1 MARRDIT
8 GAVDFPYLEAY
19 AAGDAGLIEEVLGL
33 FDEQATLWLRLL
45 DPEGDPGTWRDG
57 AHTLKGA
64 SGGVGARTLAAVC
77 SDAEKAAGE
86 SAAFKSAILDRLKSE
101 LDLVRADIAA
111 YRHEQ
116 ALRSLKS

>member
-8 GAVDFPYLEAY
+8 GAVDFAYLENY

-33 FDEQATLWLRLL
+33 FDEQASLWLRLL
-45 DPEGDPGTWRDG
+45 DPAGDPGAWRDG

-64 SGGVGARTLAAVC
+64 SAGIGAGALSTVCGEAEAAA
-77 SDAEKAAGE
+77 AETAPLKAAL
-86 SAAFKSAILDRLKSE
+86 LDRLDNA
-101 LDLVRADIAA
+101 LNQVRADIAA

-116 ALRSLKS
+116 ALKSLK

>member
-19 AAGDAGLIEEVLGL
+19 AAGDAALIEEVLSL
-33 FDEQATLWLRLL
+33 FDEQAALWLRLL
-45 DPEGDPGTWRDG
+45 DPMGDDGAWRDG

-64 SGGVGARTLAAVC
+64 SAGVGAHALAAVC
-77 SDAEKAAGE
+77 GEAEMAAGE
-86 SAAFKSAILDRLKSE
+86 APALKAALLDRVQSA

-116 ALRSLKS
+116 ALRALR

>member
-8 GAVDFPYLEAY
+8 GAVDFPYLENY

-33 FDEQATLWLRLL
+33 FDEQASLWIRLL
-45 DPEGDPGTWRDG
+45 DPVGDASAWRDG

-64 SGGVGARTLAAVC
+64 SAGIGAAALAAVC
-77 SDAEKAAGE
+77 GEAEAAFSESPAYKTAVLARLE
-86 SAAFKSAILDRLKSE
+86 SALALA
-101 LDLVRADIAA
+101 RADIAA

-116 ALRSLKS
+116 ALKSLR

>member
-19 AAGDAGLIEEVLGL
+19 AAGDGELIEEVLGL
-33 FDEQATLWLRLL
+33 FDEQAALWLRLL
-45 DPEGDPGTWRDG
+45 DPEGDPLAWRDG

-64 SGGVGARTLAAVC
+64 SAGVGAHALAAVC
-77 SDAEKAAGE
+77 GEAEAASRESPALKAA
-86 SAAFKSAILDRLKSE
+86 ILNRVQGA
-101 LDLVRADIAA
+101 LDLARADIAA

-116 ALRSLKS
+116 VLRSLK

>member
-19 AAGDAGLIEEVLGL
+19 AAGDAALIEEVLAL
-33 FDEQATLWLRLL
+33 FDEQALLWMRLL
-45 DPEGDPGTWRDG
+45 DPDGDASVWRDG

-64 SGGVGARTLAAVC
+64 AAGIGARALATICGEAETAA
-77 SDAEKAAGE
+77 DANPALKAALLYRLQ
-86 SAAFKSAILDRLKSE
+86 SA
-101 LDLVRADIAA
+101 LDLARADIAA

-116 ALRSLKS
+116 ALRALR